1 MRSKFVAF
9 VIVVALS
16 VVTARAQ
23 NQIPNWEFDESVT
36 LTSLWNLW
44 QSENFTGIST
54 VQGAKLSGR
63 NAMKIDIGTGS
74 LDPLLVFRSYL
85 KLEQGKTHYISFM
98 AKADAPRPVTLLIQA
113 RALHSWQVYW
123 SQDIQLTTEP
133 QTFNFEYTHTG
144 ATVGGTGVFD
154 SDIDFHFNL
163 AGNGTDLYVDRIWMG
178 TEKPPALDKTLVAR
192 PFEPVPGDGDGDV
205 PADTS
210 LSWEPGVY
218 AQTHNVY
225 LGASYDDVNDA
236 DITKAV
242 SKGQTG
248 TTFQPASLLEY
259 GKTYYW
265 RVDEVNAPPTN
276 TVFKGDV
283 WSFTVEPYAYTIT
296 GVTATASSSTA
307 NMGPEKTTNGSGLTG
322 DVHSSTDTD
331 MWLCA
336 INQFP
341 AWIQYAFDQPYVI
354 QQMKVWNQNQ
364 KMELA
369 IGWGAKDV
377 LIEYS
382 LDGTAWTALD
392 SVVFPQADGSDT
404 YAGFTIDMHNVQARF
419 VRLTINSPWG
429 IFFKQAGLS
438 EVRFQYVPVQARQPS
453 PAVDSTGVAVDS
465 GFSWR
470 GGRTAASHKIY
481 FNTDKAKVV
490 DGTALVDTTTDTSYQ
505 PPSLD
510 FGKLYYWKVDEVNT
524 APASDWPGN
533 VWSFVTTEWA
543 AIDDFESYTNDSP
556 NRVFQTWI
564 DGWGFSKDEFFP
576 NGDPGNATSSMV
588 GYDPAVG
595 QIMENLHYPRRRTG
609 HARGVQQRQ

>member
-98 AKADAPRPVTLLIQA
+98 AKADAPRPVTLLVQA
-113 RALHSWQVYW
+113 RTLHNWQVYW
-123 SQDIQLTTEP
+123 AQDIQLTTEP

-163 AGNGTDLYVDRIWMG
+163 AGNGTDLYVDRIWLG
-178 TEKPPALDKTLVAR
+178 TEPPPALDKTLVAR

-225 LGASYDDVNDA
+225 LGDSYDDVNDA

-248 TTFQPASLLEY
+248 TTFQPAGLLEY

-283 WSFTVEPYAYTIT
+283 LELYRRALRLYDHRSDSHGQLLDAKHGT
-296 GVTATASSSTA
+296 GEDHQWLRSHCATCTRAR
-307 NMGPEKTTNGSGLTG
+307 MRICGSATL
-322 DVHSSTDTD
+322 
-331 MWLCA
+331 
-336 INQFP
+336 NQFP
-341 AWIQYAFDQPYVI
+341 AWIRYAFDQPYVI

-364 KMELA
+364 KMEAA

-404 YAGFTIDMHNVQARF
+404 YAGFTVDMHNVQARF

-429 IFFKQAGLS
+429 VFFKQAGLS

-470 GGRTAASHKIY
+470 GGRTAASHKVY

-533 VWSFVTTEWA
+533 VWSFVTTEYA
-543 AIDDFESYTNDSP
+543 DYRRLRELYQRFAE
-556 NRVFQTWI
+556 
-564 DGWGFSKDEFFP
+564 
-576 NGDPGNATSSMV
+576 
-588 GYDPAVG
+588 
-595 QIMENLHYPRRRTG
+595 PRLPDLDRRLG
-609 HARGVQQRQ
+609 LLEG